1 MATLYEL
8 GEAEKQLIDLF
19 EVDDIDE
26 QTLNDTIESLD
37 IGGKL
42 EDYCMV
48 LRQMEADVK
57 AFKEEAAYFAMKQ
70 KRAENGIKRLKG
82 GILNYMA
89 LTGKKKVE
97 AGLFKISTRESK
109 AVNIVDE
116 DLIPKEYKV
125 EQLPKIDKVGIRKAL
140 LSGIDVEGAE
150 IQINTSVQVK

>member
-57 AFKEEAAYFAMKQ
+57 VFKEEAAYFATKQ
-70 KRAENGIKRLKG
+70 KRAENGIKWLKG

-109 AVNIVDE
+109 VVNIVDE

-125 EQLPKIDKVGIRKAL
+125 EQLPKIDKAGIRKAL
-140 LSGIDVEGAE
+140 LSGVDVEGAE

>member
-19 EVDDIDE
+19 EVDDIGE

-37 IGGKL
+37 IEGKL

-48 LRQMEADVK
+48 LRQMESDVK
-57 AFKEEAAYFAMKQ
+57 AFKEEANYFATKQ
-70 KRAENGIKRLKG
+70 NRAENGIKRLKG

-109 AVNIVDE
+109 AVNILDE
-116 DLIPKEYKV
+116 SLIPQEYKV
-125 EQLPKIDKVGIRKAL
+125 EQLPKIDKVGIKKAL
-140 LSGIDVEGAE
+140 LSGADVEGAE